1 MTKESG
7 HRAVERLPWCM
18 GKGSAQQGSAGGTQA
33 VRGQEQPLESQRGAR
48 RPDSDLP
55 GWHLGLMAPVPC
67 PQTCLFS
74 DPGSWMPQ
82 LWTQGRHGI
91 PRTVRVIGVSNST
104 DPALEVP

>member
-48 RPDSDLP
+48 RPD
-55 GWHLGLMAPVPC
+55 
-67 PQTCLFS
+67 QTF
-74 DPGSWMPQ
+74 
-82 LWTQGRHGI
+82 QGGI
-91 PRTVRVIGVSNST
+91 
-104 DPALEVP
+104 